1 MSHRISILWY
11 GIDSIKLSLGM
22 VMTDVP
28 VQDSDA
34 DTKKVIRMVI
44 ILNSNLRAQFLMLRE
59 FVIVLGGFRR
69 LPRLPKLRRLKKIEN
84 L

>member
-59 FVIVLGGFRR
+59 FVIVLGGCPSCQES
-69 LPRLPKLRRLKKIEN
+69 L
-84 L
+84 

>member
-28 VQDSDA
+28 VQDSDD

-59 FVIVLGGFRR
+59 FVIVLGGFS
-69 LPRLPKLRRLKKIEN
+69 IDV
-84 L
+84 

>member
-59 FVIVLGGFRR
+59 FVMYCFRR
-69 LPRLPKLRRLKKIEN
+69 ARWARLKKN
-84 L
+84 